1 MSDPT
6 KPPSQLTLTLE
17 EAAHLAARKA
27 ARGAAEAANERAAE
41 LAQRAAA
48 ETKLT
53 EEIKAADAELAT
65 LVADDHTPA

>member
-6 KPPSQLTLTLE
+6 KPHGQLTFTLE
-17 EAAHLAARKA
+17 EAHLAARKA

-53 EEIKAADAELAT
+53 DEIKAADAELAT